1 MKPSFLRPI
10 NLGVEAAGEASQTV
24 KDSELGFGI
33 IGNERTRMPLKLHH
47 ELVRH
52 TL

>member
-24 KDSELGFGI
+24 KNLEFGFGI
-33 IGNERTRMPLKLHH
+33 IGNEGP
-47 ELVRH
+47 ECP
-52 TL
+52 